1 MKIRTDFVTNFSS
14 TNFFFIFKGPRCI
27 RPLEAA
33 IRNHKK
39 PFNLCYL
46 DWEKVGY
53 SCTHEDIISDIKS
66 VIKSSLG
73 KDEWDSVK
81 VVSIDKAIKE
91 VDKYI
96 DTEEKSLTD
105 PTYNEESKK
114 WMRKII
120 KILESKKMKFQ
131 KAKDQGFENV
141 FEMGWG
147 DNHGQIS
154 GGNTGMAMDYEGRRI
169 KINEDDLIVFTEQNR

>member
-1 MKIRTDFVTNFSS
+1 MRTKLDFVTNSSS

-33 IRNHKK
+33 IRNHKN

-46 DWEKVGY
+46 DWEKVSY
-53 SCTHEDIISDIKS
+53 SCSHEDIISDIKS
-66 VIKSSLG
+66 VTKSSLG

-91 VDKYI
+91 VDQFI
-96 DTEEKSLTD
+96 DAEKRYLTD
-105 PTYNEESKK
+105 PTCSKETK
-114 WMRKII
+114 RWAEKCI

-131 KAKDQGFENV
+131 KAKEEGFENV
-141 FEMGWG
+141 LEMGWG

-169 KINEDDLIVFTEQNR
+169 KINADDLIVFTEQNR